1 MTLQNPP
8 IPPIPVDPNLIF
20 TNDTPAIVMIV
31 IASLLACTIILWPI
45 VRAYA
50 RRIEGKGGTDP
61 ALRADVEQ
69 LHQRL
74 GEVEVLQARVAELED
89 RLDFAERLLAQP
101 RESDQL
107 HH

>member
-61 ALRADVEQ
+61 GLRADVEQ